1 MHAAAL
7 EIELR
12 LRDVHSLKTKR
23 HILKALG
30 AAVRKKF
37 PVGFAE
43 TDHQDLWQRSQI
55 GVAIVAS
62 EAHQL
67 ERLIH
72 TIRRYLDDYADSVE
86 VLSVGI
92 VYQED
97 LR

>member
-12 LRDVHSLKTKR
+12 LRDVHSLKRKR

-30 AAVRKKF
+30 AAIRKTF

-43 TDHQDLWQRSQI
+43 TDHQDMWQRSQI
-55 GVAIVAS
+55 GIGIVAS

-67 ERLIH
+67 QRLIH
-72 TIRRYLDDYADSVE
+72 TIRRYLDDYAESVE
-86 VLSVGI
+86 VLSVDI

-97 LR
+97 VR